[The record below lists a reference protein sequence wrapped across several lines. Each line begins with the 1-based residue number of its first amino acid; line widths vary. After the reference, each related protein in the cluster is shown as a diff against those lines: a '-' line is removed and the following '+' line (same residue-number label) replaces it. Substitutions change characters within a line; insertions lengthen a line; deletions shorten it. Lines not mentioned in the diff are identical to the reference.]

1 MFVYVLL
8 FSSMKGTI
16 NGKDGCGE
24 VYDTPEQCVCIYKNN
39 QLKQETRARLEGDL

>member
-24 VYDTPEQCVCIYKNN
+24 VYDTPEQCVYAFIRIIN
-39 QLKQETRARLEGDL
+39 

>member
-24 VYDTPEQCVCIYKNN
+24 VYDTPEQCVYAYIRIIKCCKMISS
-39 QLKQETRARLEGDL
+39 LSL

>member
-24 VYDTPEQCVCIYKNN
+24 VYDTPEQCVYAFIS
-39 QLKQETRARLEGDL
+39 